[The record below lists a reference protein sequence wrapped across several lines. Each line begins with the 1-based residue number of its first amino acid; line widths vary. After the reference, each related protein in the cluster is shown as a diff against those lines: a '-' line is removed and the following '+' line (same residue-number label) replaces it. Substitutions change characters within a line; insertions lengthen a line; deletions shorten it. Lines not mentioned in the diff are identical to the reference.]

1 MIFSVDVMG
10 FENDINESIKACR
23 DFCKKNNDVKIILVG
38 DKEKIQSKLKPS
50 DNFEIVHAPE
60 EIKMTDDPL
69 SIRKK
74 TNSSMYKAIELVKEN
89 KADGVL
95 SAGNTSCYVFLT
107 FIILGKIPGVTK
119 CGFMPYM
126 PTINGRGVNFLD
138 VGANK
143 ECDAIDLVNFAK
155 MGSIYVEK
163 VRNIKNPK
171 VGILNIGT
179 EDNKG
184 LAYHIEANK
193 ILKEIKNINYIGFV
207 ESRELLEEKV
217 DLIISDGFVGNIALK
232 TLEGTFKTVMK
243 SLLGTRKKLL
253 FGWLWFLLSIPNL
266 LTIKNKYD
274 YKNNAGAIVLGLN
287 KIAIKT
293 HGSADYKQFYSS
305 LRLLKETIKTDLI
318 NILEKEFKDN
328 GQKL

>member
-10 FENDINESIKACR
+10 FENDIREAINACR
-23 DFCKKNNDVKIILVG
+23 DFCKKNKDVKIILVG
-38 DKEKIQSKLKPS
+38 DKERIKKEIKSS
-50 DNFEIVHAPE
+50 DNFEIVHASE
-60 EIKMTDDPL
+60 EIKMTDDPI

-107 FIILGKIPGVTK
+107 FLILGKIPGITK

-143 ECDAIDLVNFAK
+143 ECDATDLVNFAR
-155 MGSIYVEK
+155 MGSIYIEK
-163 VRNIKNPK
+163 VRNVKNPK

-184 LAYHIEANK
+184 LSYHIEANK
-193 ILKEIKNINYIGFV
+193 LLKEVKNINYVGFV
-207 ESRELLEEKV
+207 ESRYLLEEKV
-217 DLIISDGFVGNIALK
+217 DLIVSDGFVGNIALK
-232 TLEGTFKTVMK
+232 ALEGTFKTVLR
-243 SLLGTRKKLL
+243 SLLGTRKKPL

-287 KIAIKT
+287 NIAVKT

-305 LRLLKETIKTDLI
+305 LRLLKDTVKADLI
-318 NILEKEFKDN
+318 NILKREFEKDN
-328 GQKL
+328 EG

>member
-253 FGWLWFLLSIPNL
+253 FG
-266 LTIKNKYD
+266 
-274 YKNNAGAIVLGLN
+274 
-287 KIAIKT
+287 
-293 HGSADYKQFYSS
+293 
-305 LRLLKETIKTDLI
+305 
-318 NILEKEFKDN
+318 
-328 GQKL
+328 